1 MTFCFYFTKI
11 GIQIYFH
18 SGSSVMISIS
28 SNFVIWKSGSNYI
41 YPFIN
46 LSVVSTILR
55 VLRRIDSAVESAIWW
70 SVRSVLPCGRYCL
83 IAFLFRETIAFS
95 KSGVSLVLSTFSTI
109 EHRKTIHIRREIWLR
124 EWTREIFLAPLSSLA
139 LSFIVCFTGSYLGPI
154 LFRNGN
160 IFQFH
165 RVVVTLTGC
174 QNESTR
180 VYFWADPLRNASH

>member
-55 VLRRIDSAVESAIWW
+55 GGLIVPWRVQFDEVC
-70 SVRSVLPCGRYCL
+70 VPCYLVDG
-83 IAFLFRETIAFS
+83 IA
-95 KSGVSLVLSTFSTI
+95 
-109 EHRKTIHIRREIWLR
+109 W
-124 EWTREIFLAPLSSLA
+124 
-139 LSFIVCFTGSYLGPI
+139 
-154 LFRNGN
+154 
-160 IFQFH
+160 
-165 RVVVTLTGC
+165 
-174 QNESTR
+174 
-180 VYFWADPLRNASH
+180 